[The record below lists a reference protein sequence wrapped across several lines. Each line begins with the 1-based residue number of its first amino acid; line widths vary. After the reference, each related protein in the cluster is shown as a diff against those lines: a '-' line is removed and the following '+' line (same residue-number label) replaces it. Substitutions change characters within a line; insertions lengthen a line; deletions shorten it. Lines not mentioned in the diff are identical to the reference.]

1 MRSVCR
7 CLLAIVVCG
16 FAFLQTVAQCP
27 ARPQPGSIVQ
37 DPLALSS
44 QNGVL
49 SAALTMQHS
58 VDDGGYN
65 HYCYNYQTGSGN
77 IEAPTFR
84 LNPGD
89 TLKLKVINR
98 IKDVDAGMKMAALP
112 GKVCGDG
119 GDMTLQ
125 ATNVHFHGLNVSPN
139 CHSDD
144 VLTTLIQPGSSGFD
158 FSIAIP
164 ANEPPGLYWYHP
176 HVHGFTEFQ
185 VNGGAA
191 GAIIVEGMEKIHPE
205 VAGLTE
211 RVFILRQQY
220 LVPWIPGPYQLSF
233 NYQVTA
239 FPFPHPIIQMKPG
252 EKQFWRVA
260 NATLQDFMPLQFVV
274 NGEPAQMELIALDGY
289 PLTEIRKQKT
299 ILLPPAGRAEFI
311 VKAPAAGGTADLVTL
326 NYSTGP
332 TGNPDLAQNLATVQ
346 LTKNPVQQPEVKP
359 ASPTL
364 HLSDIKFADLIK
376 QHPTAERKIF
386 FSEEFGGTNGPI
398 QFMITVDGQKQQ
410 VFEPNEKPVIT
421 TNTGAVEDWTIENRA
436 LETHAFHMHQI
447 HFLMLEVDG
456 QPVKNADLRD
466 TIEIPFWEGPGHPYH
481 SVKVRMDFRDP
492 TIAGTFVFHCHILLH
507 EDLGMMH
514 KILVQP

>member
-1 MRSVCR
+1 
-7 CLLAIVVCG
+7 
-16 FAFLQTVAQCP
+16 
-27 ARPQPGSIVQ
+27 VQ

-49 SAALTMQHS
+49 SAELTMQHS

-98 IKDVDAGMKMAALP
+98 IKDADAGMKMPPLP

-119 GDMTLQ
+119 GEMTLQ
-125 ATNVHFHGLNVSPN
+125 ATNVHFHGLNVSPT

-191 GAIIVEGMEKIHPE
+191 GAIIVEGREKIHPE
-205 VAGLTE
+205 VQGLTE
-211 RVFILRQQY
+211 RIFIIRQQY

-233 NYQVTA
+233 NYQVSA
-239 FPFPHPIIQMKPG
+239 FPFPHPVIQMKPG

-260 NATLQDFMPLQFVV
+260 NATLQDFMPVQFVV
-274 NGEPAQMELIALDGY
+274 NGAPAQMELIALDG
-289 PLTEIRKQKT
+289 P
-299 ILLPPAGRAEFI
+299 
-311 VKAPAAGGTADLVTL
+311 
-326 NYSTGP
+326 
-332 TGNPDLAQNLATVQ
+332 
-346 LTKNPVQQPEVKP
+346 
-359 ASPTL
+359 
-364 HLSDIKFADLIK
+364 
-376 QHPTAERKIF
+376 
-386 FSEEFGGTNGPI
+386 
-398 QFMITVDGQKQQ
+398 
-410 VFEPNEKPVIT
+410 
-421 TNTGAVEDWTIENRA
+421 
-436 LETHAFHMHQI
+436 
-447 HFLMLEVDG
+447 
-456 QPVKNADLRD
+456 
-466 TIEIPFWEGPGHPYH
+466 
-481 SVKVRMDFRDP
+481 
-492 TIAGTFVFHCHILLH
+492 
-507 EDLGMMH
+507 
-514 KILVQP
+514 